1 MKKITLIL
9 SLLVVAIASAF
20 AQTEY
25 TLDMAGGQ
33 VTNQDGSRGSGYTLS
48 ATENSNLV
56 FNLSMQDYLI
66 SKVNDCIKIVTDGD
80 NVYKDITIAAPEGYS
95 ITACS
100 ISYVSTRGT
109 ATASVYL
116 GSNGSSTKSTS
127 TPATVN
133 GDYSNNPA
141 KSIMLTM
148 ISDNGYQGFTI
159 KEFKITVK
167 SDQVEGGDNE
177 GEGEGGEVE
186 GGDNEGEGEGGEV
199 EGGDNGDNNEGGEV
213 EGGDNGDNNEGGDNG
228 DGNEGEGDN
237 NEGGDNEGDNNEGDN
252 NEEGE
257 DTSINDVEVETS
269 QTIYDL
275 TGRRVNEIT
284 KAGIYIINGKKVL
297 VK

>member
-25 TLDMAGGQ
+25 TLDIAGGQ

-56 FNLSMQDYLI
+56 FNLSMENYLI
-66 SKVNDCIKIVTDGD
+66 SYVEGIKIVTDENYED
-80 NVYKDITIAAPEGYS
+80 VTITAPEGYS

-100 ISYVSTRGT
+100 ISFVSSARDV
-109 ATASVYL
+109 ATSVSL
-116 GSNGSSTKSTS
+116 KNNVNSTTSNK
-127 TPATVN
+127 TPVTVSC
-133 GDYSNNPA
+133 DYSNNPSN
-141 KSIMLTM
+141 SIKLTM
-148 ISDNGYQGFTI
+148 HSEKAYSGFII

-186 GGDNEGEGEGGEV
+186 GGDN
-199 EGGDNGDNNEGGEV
+199 
-213 EGGDNGDNNEGGDNG
+213 G
-228 DGNEGEGDN
+228 DGNEGDN
-237 NEGGDNEGDNNEGDN
+237 NEGDNNEGDNNEGDN

>member
-148 ISDNGYQGFTI
+148 ISDNGYQGFII

-167 SDQVEGGDNE
+167 STQ
-177 GEGEGGEVE
+177 VE

-199 EGGDNGDNNEGGEV
+199 EGGDNGDGNEGEGGDNGDNNEGGEV
-213 EGGDNGDNNEGGDNG
+213 EGGDNNEGGDNEGGDNG
-228 DGNEGEGDN
+228 DG
-237 NEGGDNEGDNNEGDN
+237 NEGDN

>member
-148 ISDNGYQGFTI
+148 ISDNGYQGFII

-177 GEGEGGEVE
+177 GEGEGG
-186 GGDNEGEGEGGEV
+186 D
-199 EGGDNGDNNEGGEV
+199 
-213 EGGDNGDNNEGGDNG
+213 NEGGDNG
-228 DGNEGEGDN
+228 DGNEG
-237 NEGGDNEGDNNEGDN
+237 EGDNNEGDN

>member
-9 SLLVVAIASAF
+9 SFLVVAVASAF

-80 NVYKDITIAAPEGYS
+80 NVFKDITIAAPEGYS

-127 TPATVN
+127 TPSTVN

-148 ISDNGYQGFTI
+148 ISDNGYQGITI

-167 SDQVEGGDNE
+167 SDQVEGGDENE

-186 GGDNEGEGEGGEV
+186 GGDDNE
-199 EGGDNGDNNEGGEV
+199 
-213 EGGDNGDNNEGGDNG
+213 NGDNNEGGD
-228 DGNEGEGDN
+228 DNENGDN
-237 NEGGDNEGDNNEGDN
+237 NEGGDDNENGDNNEGGDDNEGGDN
-252 NEEGE
+252 NEGGDDNENGDKNEGGDDNE
-257 DTSINDVEVETS
+257 ASIDEVVAETA

>member
-186 GGDNEGEGEGGEV
+186 GGDNGDGNEGEGGEV
-199 EGGDNGDNNEGGEV
+199 EGGDNGDGNEG
-213 EGGDNGDNNEGGDNG
+213 EGGDNGDNNEGDK
-228 DGNEGEGDN
+228 
-237 NEGGDNEGDNNEGDN
+237 NEGDN